1 MTTSAPTARGFALSV
16 LTIVV
21 GAGILNTLIAVAAR
35 ALGADTTAVPGLTAP
50 AYLTF
55 TVIGTVLG
63 TLGWSTVRRCA
74 ASPSRVMSW
83 LVPLVIVVSLVP
95 DVLIAVSA
103 GPVAGIALGLMHLA
117 VLAVALPTFRHFLP
131 LPR

>member
-1 MTTSAPTARGFALSV
+1 VTTAATSARGFALSV
-16 LTIVV
+16 LTVAV
-21 GAGILNTLIAVAAR
+21 GAGILNTLIALAAQ
-35 ALGADTTAVPGLTAP
+35 ALGADTVAVPGLTPP

-63 TLGWSTVRRCA
+63 TLGWSIVRRNA
-74 ASPSRVMSW
+74 ASPRRVMSW
-83 LVPLVIVVSLVP
+83 LVPLVIVVSLIP
-95 DVLIAVSA
+95 DVLIAVSY

>member
-1 MTTSAPTARGFALSV
+1 MAAAAPIARGFALSV
-16 LTIVV
+16 LTVAV
-21 GAGILNTLIAVAAR
+21 GAGILNALIALGAQ
-35 ALGADTTAVPGLTAP
+35 ALGADTAAVPDLTPP

-63 TLGWSTVRRCA
+63 TLGWSIVRRCA
-74 ASPSRVMSW
+74 AFPSRVMSW
-83 LVPLVIVVSLVP
+83 LVPLVIVVSLIP

>member
-1 MTTSAPTARGFALSV
+1 V
-16 LTIVV
+16 LTVVV
-21 GAGILNTLIAVAAR
+21 GAGILNTLIAFAAQ
-35 ALGADTTAVPGLTAP
+35 ALGADAGAVPGLTPP

-55 TVIGTVLG
+55 TAIGTILG
-63 TLGWSTVRRCA
+63 ALGWSIVRRCA
-74 ASPSRVMSW
+74 ASPGRVLSW

-95 DVLIAVSA
+95 DALIAVFTD
-103 GPVAGIALGLMHLA
+103 PVGGIALGLMHLA